1 MDFPFLRFAL
11 QHSDW
16 VLLLLL
22 GVFVLSICYSI
33 YWVFQKLIPEYRFGK
48 DYEFAGYIYNAMGI
62 IYSLVFAFVTVLV
75 WQNYNGVSE
84 AVSKEASTM
93 NNMYHLFSA
102 FPTEIEHPGK
112 AGLRSYTTTVIDKEW
127 PLLSKNQ
134 FSIEAYQEVLKIT
147 RLVNHFQPQNTGQSN
162 AHQRMLTLL
171 GQVEEL
177 RRNRIYSAHFALSY
191 PAALG
196 LFIST
201 LDFLCFSCLF
211 EMKSARTHKILIL
224 FLGSTITGVVYFL
237 VLFVHPFLGP
247 MAIPPDAFVNLL
259 KIAWAY

>member
-1 MDFPFLRFAL
+1 MDFPLLRLAL

-16 VLLLLL
+16 VLLLML

-75 WQNYNGVSE
+75 WQNYNGVSD

-102 FPTEIEHPGK
+102 FPSEIERSGK
-112 AGLRSYTTTVIDKEW
+112 KTLRAYTTIVINDEW
-127 PLLSKNQ
+127 PLLSKNHL
-134 FSIEAYQEVLKIT
+134 SIEAYKEILKVND
-147 RLVNHFQPQNTGQSN
+147 LVNKFQPQNTGQSN
-162 AHQRMLTLL
+162 AHQYMMTLL
-171 GQVEEL
+171 GQVEDL

-196 LFIST
+196 LFMST
-201 LDFLCFSCLF
+201 LVFLCFSCLF
-211 EMKSARTHKILIL
+211 EMKSARTHKILIG
-224 FLGSTITGVVYFL
+224 FLGLTITGVVYFL
-237 VLFVHPFLGP
+237 VLFIHPFLGP
-247 MAIPPDAFVNLL
+247 MAITPDAFISLL
-259 KIAWAY
+259 KVAWNY

>member
-16 VLLLLL
+16 VLRVLME
-22 GVFVLSICYSI
+22 VFVLSICYSV
-33 YWVFQKLIPEYRFGK
+33 YLVFQKLIPEYRFGK
-48 DYEFAGYIYNAMGI
+48 DYEFAGYIYSAMGM
-62 IYSLVFAFVTVLV
+62 IYGLVFAFVTILV

-102 FPTEIEHPGK
+102 FPAEIEHPGRE
-112 AGLRSYTTTVIDKEW
+112 GLRSYTSTVINKEW
-127 PLLSKNQ
+127 PLLNKNQ
-134 FSIEAYQEVLKIT
+134 FSIEAYQEILKIT
-147 RLVNHFQPQNTGQSN
+147 MLVNQFQPQNTGQSN
-162 AHQRMLTLL
+162 VHQHMLTLL
-171 GQVEEL
+171 KELEDL
-177 RRNRIYSAHFALSY
+177 RRTRIYSAHFALSY

-201 LDFLCFSCLF
+201 LVFLCFSCLF

>member
-1 MDFPFLRFAL
+1 MDFPLLRLAL

-16 VLLLLL
+16 ALLLHL
-22 GVFVLSICYSI
+22 GVFVLSICFVI
-33 YWVFQKLIPEYRFGK
+33 YWIFQKLIPEYRFGK

-102 FPTEIEHPGK
+102 FPAEIERPGK
-112 AGLRSYTTTVIDKEW
+112 EALKSYTRTVINEEW
-127 PLLSKNQ
+127 PLLSNNQ
-134 FSIEAYQEVLKIT
+134 FSIEAYKEILKLT
-147 RLVNHFQPQNTGQSN
+147 RLVNQFQPQNMGQSN
-162 AHQRMLTLL
+162 AHQHMLTLL
-171 GQVEEL
+171 GQVEDL

-196 LFIST
+196 LFMST
-201 LDFLCFSCLF
+201 LVFLVFSCLF
-211 EMKSARTHKILIL
+211 EMKSARTHIILIC

-237 VLFVHPFLGP
+237 ALFIHPFLGP
-247 MAIPPDAFVNLL
+247 MAIPPDAFVALL

>member
-93 NNMYHLFSA
+93 NNMYRLFSA
-102 FPTEIEHPGK
+102 FPAEIDHPGK
-112 AGLRSYTTTVIDKEW
+112 EALKSYITTVINVEW
-127 PLLSKNQ
+127 PILSKHD
-134 FSIEAYQEVLKIT
+134 FSIEAYQEFIKLSK
-147 RLVNHFQPQNTGQSN
+147 LVNTIQPQTMGQSN
-162 AHQRMLTLL
+162 AHQHMLSLL
-171 GQVEEL
+171 EKMEEL

-196 LFIST
+196 LFTST
-201 LDFLCFSCLF
+201 LVFLCFACLF
-211 EMKSARTHKILIL
+211 EMKSARTHSILIF
-224 FLGSTITGVVYFL
+224 FLGLTITGMVYFL
-237 VLFVHPFLGP
+237 VLFIHPYLGP
-247 MAIPPDAFVNLL
+247 MAIPPDAFEALL
-259 KIAWAY
+259 KVAWVY